1 MRSSPLRR
9 AVQGLTMMIVA
20 VLIVGGYLGLR
31 ALVWRQEYQ
40 IATMIQSGLV
50 VSVVVGG
57 LVGVLYILFGS
68 ALWRLLSID
77 WLSLQFG
84 ALVGA
89 LLYGIYNA
97 IAPLTPYSTGE
108 TPGWRFLQGAT
119 DGLAI
124 GLVLGVLVMLV
135 SGRPL
140 RLDRAG
146 VTRYLILFVAVVL
159 VAWVILLIKEWARLS
174 DALSL
179 TLILPL
185 MVLLKLVVNR
195 LDRRGYVEHYDDYG
209 YDEGGD

>member
-1 MRSSPLRR
+1 
-9 AVQGLTMMIVA
+9 MIAA
-20 VLIVGGYLGLR
+20 VLLVGGYLGLR
-31 ALVWRQEYQ
+31 AVVWRQEYQ
-40 IATMIQSGLV
+40 IAAMIQSGMV
-50 VSVVVGG
+50 VSVTVGG
-57 LVGVLYILFGS
+57 LLGVVYILFGS
-68 ALWRLLSID
+68 ALWRLLGVD

-108 TPGWRFLQGAT
+108 TPGWRLLQGAT

-140 RLDRAG
+140 RMDRAG
-146 VTRYLILFVAVVL
+146 VTRYLILSVAVVL
-159 VAWVILLIKEWARLS
+159 MAWVILLLKDWLRLS

-179 TLILPL
+179 TLVLPL
-185 MVLLKLVVNR
+185 LLLLKLVVNR
-195 LDRRGYVEHYDDYG
+195 LDRRGYVERYDDYG
-209 YDEGGD
+209 YDEGG